1 MDLMEA
7 AEKGD
12 ASGVRN
18 ALKKYGSNLDG
29 RQANDYRMALQRA
42 CQYGQTN
49 VVQELLQVST
59 NWNKCDPA
67 RVNDADVLATQ
78 EYIYGSV
85 SSGLGWIGNN
95 ILKVDMIW
103 EKKIGVYITPQSI
116 STV

>member
-59 NWNKCDPA
+59 NWNKCDPVW
-67 RVNDADVLATQ
+67 VNDADVLATQ
-78 EYIYGSV
+78 EYIYV
-85 SSGLGWIGNN
+85 VFLQVWVELVI
-95 ILKVDMIW
+95 IFLKLIW
-103 EKKIGVYITPQSI
+103 SERKKIGVYITP
-116 STV
+116 